1 MVVNGDK
8 INFPGGATH
17 FHNGADKYIIDL
29 AKVYVTL
36 KAVYFGPISEILISF
51 SFPKFCFYFL
61 IL

>member
-17 FHNGADKYIIDL
+17 FHNGADKYIIAL

-36 KAVYFGPISEILISF
+36 KAVYLGPISEILISF
-51 SFPKFCFYFL
+51 YFPKFCFYFL